1 MTVQELIDGLNTV
14 KDKSIEVVV
23 HGTDPTGYVY
33 YNEVDDSGCDEVF
46 LSEFDDEETKVFVIS
61 GGMF

>member
-23 HGTDPTGYVY
+23 HGTDPTGYIY

-46 LSEFDDEETKVFVIS
+46 LSEFDDEET
-61 GGMF
+61 